1 MDILREGKKAYHV
14 QLFYGVK
21 HGFAVRGNMDN
32 KHESEFC
39 QSAYLG
45 LLRSVRADAH
55 RICKGAEL
63 EGYCRLVQ
71 LVALEVDVVEHRH
84 ADYGMSL
91 SSL

>member
-32 KHESEFC
+32 KHESEFRL
-39 QSAYLG
+39 SAYLG
-45 LLRSVRADAH
+45 LLRSVMADTY
-55 RICKGAEL
+55 RICEGAEL

-71 LVALEVDVVEHRH
+71 LVALEVVVSVDRQV
-84 ADYGMSL
+84 DYGNESFSL
-91 SSL
+91 